1 MKGFTELEMDVIRWG
16 EARGIV
22 QHAKPLGQ
30 AIKTMEE
37 AVELVDAINKGDI
50 HATKDAIG
58 DVLVT
63 LILNCAI
70 LDVPI
75 TECLYQACQEIKD
88 RKGRLG
94 ADGVFVKEQK

>member
-1 MKGFTELEMDVIRWG
+1 MKSFSELELDIVRWG

-37 AVELVDAINKGDI
+37 AVELVDAINKGDR
-50 HATKDAIG
+50 HATIDAVG
-58 DVLVT
+58 DVAVT

-70 LDVPI
+70 LDVNF
-75 TECLYQACQEIKD
+75 TECLEQAYREIKD
-88 RKGRLG
+88 RKGKLG
-94 ADGVFVKEQK
+94 ADGVFVKE

>member
-1 MKGFTELEMDVIRWG
+1 MKSFTELEMDVIRWG

-37 AVELVDAINKGDI
+37 AVELVDAINKGDM

-75 TECLYQACQEIKD
+75 TECLYQAYQEIKD

>member
-1 MKGFTELEMDVIRWG
+1 MKSFPELELDIVRWG

-22 QHAKPLGQ
+22 QHAKPMGQ

-37 AVELVDAINKGDI
+37 AVELVDAINKGDR
-50 HATKDAIG
+50 HATMDAIG
-58 DVLVT
+58 DVAVT

-70 LDVPI
+70 LDLNFTQCI
-75 TECLYQACQEIKD
+75 EQAYQEIKD

-94 ADGVFVKEQK
+94 ADGVFVKE

>member
-1 MKGFTELEMDVIRWG
+1 MKSFSELELEIVRWG

-22 QHAKPLGQ
+22 QHAKPMGQ

-37 AVELVDAINKGDI
+37 AVELVDAINKRDL

-58 DVLVT
+58 DVAVT

-70 LDVPI
+70 LDVPF
-75 TECLYQACQEIKD
+75 TECLEQAYREIKD

-94 ADGVFVKEQK
+94 ADGVFVKE